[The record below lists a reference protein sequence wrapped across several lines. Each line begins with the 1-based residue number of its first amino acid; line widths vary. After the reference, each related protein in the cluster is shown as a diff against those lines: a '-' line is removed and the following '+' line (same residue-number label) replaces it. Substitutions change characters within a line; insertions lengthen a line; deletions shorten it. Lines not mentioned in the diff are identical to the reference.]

1 MSTPRTSLSSSG
13 SSSGPP
19 STPSAAASSASGVQL
34 FAVVGSEPKALPV
47 PSTAASFHDLLD
59 DVELGVYSALRTF
72 HHDRFLMLDAHF
84 DRTDRSM
91 ELLGWDFRLDR
102 PSLRR
107 ALHRVVTAYPLADA
121 RVRFDVL
128 AKPAARIG
136 VDSRLVIALSPF
148 HSVPERYLREGV
160 RVEIARELTR
170 VQPLVKKADFVLKR
184 RPYPLERPEAYEHLL
199 VDAEGRILECSSSNF
214 HGVRG
219 GELFT
224 AAGGALEGI
233 TQKILL
239 RVAGELAVRVRR
251 EHVRVADV
259 GALDEAFLTSST
271 RGLFPIVDGAGTKIG
286 SGVPGSC
293 TAELSRAYD
302 ELAEREAV
310 RA

>member
-1 MSTPRTSLSSSG
+1 MSSQSSS
-13 SSSGPP
+13 P
-19 STPSAAASSASGVQL
+19 SHPAALATVQL
-34 FAVVGSEPKALPV
+34 FAVVGAEAKPLPV
-47 PSTAASFHDLLD
+47 PAGAATFHDLLD

-72 HHDRFLMLDAHF
+72 HHDRFLWLDAHF

-91 ELLGWDFRLDR
+91 ELIGWDFRLDR

-107 ALHRVVTAYPLADA
+107 ALDQVVTACPLADC

-136 VDSRLVIALSPF
+136 VASRVVIALSPF
-148 HSVPERYLREGV
+148 HPVPERYLREGV
-160 RVEIARELTR
+160 RVEIARELSR
-170 VQPLVKKADFVLKR
+170 AQPLVKKADFVLRR

-199 VDAEGRILECSSSNF
+199 VDAEGAILECSSSNF

-219 GELFT
+219 GELWT

-239 RVAGELAVRVRR
+239 RVGGELGVRVRR

-259 GALDEAFLTSST
+259 GRLDEAFLTSST
-271 RGLFPIVDGAGTKIG
+271 RGLVPIVDVAGTRIG
-286 SGVPGSC
+286 GGAPGPI
-293 TAELSRAYD
+293 TAKLSRAYD
-302 ELAEREAV
+302 ELAEREAARV
-310 RA
+310 